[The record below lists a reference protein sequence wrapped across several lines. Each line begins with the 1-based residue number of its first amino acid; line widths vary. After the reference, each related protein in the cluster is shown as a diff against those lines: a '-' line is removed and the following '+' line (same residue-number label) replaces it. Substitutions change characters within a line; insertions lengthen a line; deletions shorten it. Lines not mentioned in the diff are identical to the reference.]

1 MRSEPLEDRRVMAGP
16 QLAGILPDDGQLLQP
31 DQTLNVAPLDLTFRF
46 DQDQILDFSSVAE
59 GIQIWRAGLDGVFT
73 PATVT
78 SDFNTNNLVQVT
90 LTAKALGTAQNGLQ
104 LAVTKSDFGG
114 IGLPRITV
122 SGTVITAELNT
133 NVRNPSTAQD
143 LVTAIN
149 SDAIASTFIGAAVT
163 RGSAAANIAT
173 PAVNYSPLT
182 LTGANAASAV
192 SDLGSAGAV
201 QFQFKAVAAGAAGN
215 NLRLVFTKAP
225 LGAGVAPVIA
235 VSGVPATGITI
246 AVQLNSTV
254 GSVTR
259 ASQVVSAINTDPL
272 SSPLVQASL
281 VGGNPTTQIA
291 VNLVP
296 NTTIQLG
303 GANDVLLTPGYIG
316 RGESDREVIARFKER
331 LVDDRYHIDLLG
343 ATATP
348 LENAFGEPFKGG
360 LNEQRKFELDLG
372 ALVLA
377 VVPQPIDRVG
387 TTLSQR
393 RNQIDVYF
401 NNDDLYPTAVATGQ
415 ISPNPTVVDPEFYR
429 LIFTRET
436 VENVDDTTY
445 LPTSVVYDPAF
456 DKATLT
462 FAANLESLPAG
473 PGTFR
478 LRIGTNEATPL
489 APQQVREVASVESD
503 LNTSGAVRARFEAV
517 TPGEAGGGVAVTVS
531 RANLGLN
538 VAPQVSVFGDR
549 IFVVVNNSPGSRST
563 ARQLVDAINANT
575 SSNV

>member
-1 MRSEPLEDRRVMAGP
+1 MAIRRTEKRGDRARGRRLRQEMRDRLARVMRSEPLEDRRVMAGP
-16 QLAGILPDDGQLLQP
+16 QLVGILPDDGQLLGLN
-31 DQTLNVAPLDLTFRF
+31 DTLNVAPLDLTFRF
-46 DQDQILDFSSVAE
+46 DQNQTLDFATAAT

-73 PATVT
+73 PATAT

-90 LTAKALGTAQNGLQ
+90 LSAKALGTSQNGLQ
-104 LAVTKSDFGG
+104 LSVTKSDFGG

-122 SGTVITAELNT
+122 NGTVVTAELNT
-133 NVRNPSTAQD
+133 NVRGPSSAQD

-149 SDAIASTFIGAAVT
+149 SDAIASTLMSAAVT
-163 RGSAAANIAT
+163 RGVGATNIAT

-182 LTGANAASAV
+182 LNGANAASAV
-192 SDLGSAGAV
+192 SDLGSSGAV

-215 NLRLVFTKAP
+215 NLRLVFTKAA

-235 VSGVPATGITI
+235 VSGTPATGSTI
-246 AVQLNSTV
+246 AIQLNSTT

-259 ASQVVSAINTDPL
+259 AAQVVSAINTDPL

-281 VGGNPTTQIA
+281 IGGNPTTQIA
-291 VNLVP
+291 ANLVP
-296 NTTIQLG
+296 NTTVQLS
-303 GANDVLLTPGYIG
+303 GANDVLLSPGYIG

-331 LVDDRYHIDLLG
+331 LVDDRYQIDLFG
-343 ATATP
+343 STAAA
-348 LENAFGEPFKGG
+348 LKNVDGEAFNGG
-360 LNEQRKFELDLG
+360 LNVQRRFELDLG
-372 ALVLA
+372 AFVLA

-401 NNDDLYPTAVATGQ
+401 NDDDLHPTPVATGQ
-415 ISPNPTVVDPEFYR
+415 VSPNPTVVDPEFYR
-429 LIFTRET
+429 LIFTRDT

-445 LPTSVVYDPAF
+445 LPTSIVYDPVL

-517 TPGEAGGGVAVTVS
+517 
-531 RANLGLN
+531 
-538 VAPQVSVFGDR
+538 
-549 IFVVVNNSPGSRST
+549 
-563 ARQLVDAINANT
+563 
-575 SSNV
+575 